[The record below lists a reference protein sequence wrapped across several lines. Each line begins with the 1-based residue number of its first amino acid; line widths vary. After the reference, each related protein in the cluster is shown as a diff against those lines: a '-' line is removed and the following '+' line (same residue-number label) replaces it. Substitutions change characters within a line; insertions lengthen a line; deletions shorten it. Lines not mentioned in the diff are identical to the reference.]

1 LESDKQLFSTKLQEC
16 NGEVQKFSTKTTEM
30 ENIFQNKMSKKEQ
43 ELDELRQEID
53 KRLDKTPVEKIVEV
67 VVEKE
72 STDNSLK
79 PKLDALQTTLAKVR
93 QETLEKDK
101 KIRELEQTIQE
112 IQKLQEN
119 KQAIYFN
126 GSNLNNK
133 LNN

>member
-1 LESDKQLFSTKLQEC
+1 
-16 NGEVQKFSTKTTEM
+16 
-30 ENIFQNKMSKKEQ
+30 
-43 ELDELRQEID
+43 
-53 KRLDKTPVEKIVEV
+53 
-67 VVEKE
+67 
-72 STDNSLK
+72 LK